1 MNDREGMQL
10 RKFLPKRGTCDDSL
24 FKALGTRTEWLSSG
38 ELERASSESA
48 LLFGARE
55 ACLRRIGH
63 AGAIARATPGVNG
76 ALIEQ
81 TGNLHSPQGHGHQ
94 KVSA

>member
-1 MNDREGMQL
+1 M
-10 RKFLPKRGTCDDSL
+10 
-24 FKALGTRTEWLSSG
+24 
-38 ELERASSESA
+38 
-48 LLFGARE
+48 LFGARE